1 MSTPTYTHTSQLP
14 EGVSAE
20 AVVKTLHDHDTY
32 IKIAC
37 PQLVSYEFD
46 SGSKEIGQ
54 QAIYRVTDKKPL
66 GQTTYTLTIT
76 NLADGVDTLVNAKPP
91 VGTLTIAGKWRLA
104 DGSLIE
110 EVEIDGNMIMKK
122 MVKGN
127 VEKTHPEQHE
137 KLLEHAKTV

>member
-1 MSTPTYTHTSQLP
+1 MAPTYSLTSPLP
-14 EGVSAE
+14 EGVSPE
-20 AVVKTLHDHDTY
+20 AVIKTLHDHDTY

-37 PQLVSYEFD
+37 PQLISYEFE

-54 QAIYRVTDKKPL
+54 QAVYKVTDKKPL

-91 VGTLTIAGKWRLA
+91 VGTLTISGKFRVAAGQLVEET
-104 DGSLIE
+104 DIE
-110 EVEIDGNMIMKK
+110 GNVIMKK

-137 KLLEHAKTV
+137 KLLEHAKTA